1 MRLRSPQRFKEMKQL
16 TKDTGGSLKSK
27 SSASSEI
34 QPIKLSTST
43 TLVYSDAPKRRPV
56 SRPLGWSNKKAAT
69 MSLATLSDQLDVN
82 NPSTATEEND
92 PSGAVRNG
100 WYSQRYDPK
109 FITGC
114 DSSCGACGG
123 REALPETLPRLL
135 LPLNLQSGWLTPST

>member
-1 MRLRSPQRFKEMKQL
+1 MKQL

-27 SSASSEI
+27 PSGSSEI

-43 TLVYSDAPKRRPV
+43 TLSNSDAPKKKPV
-56 SRPLGWSNKKAAT
+56 FRTIGSSNAEAKT
-69 MSLATLSDQLDVN
+69 GPVTLSGQLDVN

-100 WYSQRYDPK
+100 WYSQQYDPE

-123 REALPETLPRLL
+123 REDRIPV
-135 LPLNLQSGWLTPST
+135 

>member
-1 MRLRSPQRFKEMKQL
+1 MKQL

-43 TLVYSDAPKRRPV
+43 TLANSDAPKRRPIFRTIG
-56 SRPLGWSNKKAAT
+56 SSNAEAT
-69 MSLATLSDQLDVN
+69 TSSATLSGQLDVN
-82 NPSTATEEND
+82 DPSTANEEND

-100 WYSQRYDPK
+100 WYSQRYDPE

-123 REALPETLPRLL
+123 REDRIAV
-135 LPLNLQSGWLTPST
+135 